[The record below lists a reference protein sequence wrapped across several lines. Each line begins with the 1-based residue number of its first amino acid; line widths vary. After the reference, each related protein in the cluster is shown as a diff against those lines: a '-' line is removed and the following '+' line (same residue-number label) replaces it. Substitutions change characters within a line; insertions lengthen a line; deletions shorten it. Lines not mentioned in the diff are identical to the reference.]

1 MAYVE
6 QWLSAELSALT
17 APAFPLTAPQGQ
29 ALPIVI
35 YKRTGTSRE
44 RTLANAIG
52 LPVASFEINIY
63 SLTYAEAKSLSEEI
77 RSALDEYVGTNA
89 TGVVVERSN
98 MTDESDDIVLPNEG
112 QSKPIYIVSLNFE
125 VRFQED

>member
-35 YKRTGTSRE
+35 YRRTGTSRE

-52 LPVASFEINIY
+52 LPVASFEINVY
-63 SLTYAEAKSLSEEI
+63 SLTYAEAKSISEEI

-89 TGVVVERSN
+89 GVVVERST
-98 MTDESDDIVLPNEG
+98 MTDESDDVLLPSEG
-112 QSKPIYIVSLNFE
+112 QSKPIYIVALNFE

>member
-29 ALPIVI
+29 SLPIVI

-89 TGVVVERSN
+89 GVVVERST
-98 MTDESDDIVLPNEG
+98 MTDESDDIDLPTDG
-112 QSKPIYIVSLNFE
+112 QSKPIYIVTLFFE
-125 VRFQED
+125 VRFQEV

>member
-29 ALPIVI
+29 SLPIVI

-77 RSALDEYVGTNA
+77 RSALDEYVGSNA
-89 TGVVVERSN
+89 GVVVERST
-98 MTDESDDIVLPNEG
+98 MTDESDDIDLPTDG
-112 QSKPIYIVSLNFE
+112 QSKPIYIVALNFE

>member
-63 SLTYAEAKSLSEEI
+63 SLTYAEAKSISEEI

-89 TGVVVERSN
+89 GVVVERST
-98 MTDESDDIVLPNEG
+98 MTDESDDIDLPTDG
-112 QSKPIYIVSLNFE
+112 QSKPIYIVALNFE

>member
-52 LPVASFEINIY
+52 LPVASFEINVY

-77 RSALDEYVGTNA
+77 RSALDEYTGTNA
-89 TGVVVERSN
+89 GVVVERSN
-98 MTDESDDIVLPNEG
+98 MTDESDDIDLPTDG

>member
-29 ALPIVI
+29 SLPIVI

-89 TGVVVERSN
+89 GVVVERST
-98 MTDESDDIVLPNEG
+98 MTDESDDIDLPSDG
-112 QSKPIYIVSLNFE
+112 QSKPIYIVALNFE

>member
-29 ALPIVI
+29 SLPIVI

-52 LPVASFEINIY
+52 LPVASFEINVY

-77 RSALDEYVGTNA
+77 RSALDEYVGSNA
-89 TGVVVERSN
+89 GVVVERST
-98 MTDESDDIVLPNEG
+98 MTDESDDIDLPTDG
-112 QSKPIYIVSLNFE
+112 QSKPIYIVALNFE

>member
-63 SLTYAEAKSLSEEI
+63 SLTYAEAKSISEEI

-89 TGVVVERSN
+89 GVVVQRAN
-98 MTDESDDIVLPNEG
+98 MTDESDDVLLPSEG
-112 QSKPIYIVSLNFE
+112 QSKPIYIVALDFE